1 MSLVYVGEQRLFGEV
16 VSSAGDESVVQIYED
31 SGGLSSGEPVF
42 PTMEPMSIR
51 LGPGLVGGIFDGI
64 GRPLSQIERL
74 AGDFISKGINI
85 GALDEEKKWS
95 VRMLVHDGD
104 TVHGGQPFAVTEE
117 SGMVEHRSMVPPTLS
132 GTIRDAVGDGNYTV
146 VEPLAYVES
155 ERGERTPSVQTSIS
169 LCYALQI
176 SLNALY
182 EDSLPED
189 MFKEENNTLRQRFGL
204 LHNTLSNWV
213 LADLPDESEHADL
226 PADLAQLP
234 PLGFEMLDENAL
246 FLH

>member
-1 MSLVYVGEQRLFGEV
+1 MRVDYPAFGQCV
-16 VSSAGDESVVQIYED
+16 RAKRIKL
-31 SGGLSSGEPVF
+31 GLSQQELADLIDVSYQY
-42 PTMEPMSIR
+42 
-51 LGPGLVGGIFDGI
+51 I
-64 GRPLSQIERL
+64 GQL
-74 AGDFISKGINI
+74 
-85 GALDEEKKWS
+85 
-95 VRMLVHDGD
+95 
-104 TVHGGQPFAVTEE
+104 
-117 SGMVEHRSMVPPTLS
+117 
-132 GTIRDAVGDGNYTV
+132 
-146 VEPLAYVES
+146 